1 MYCQKTLEKVDAKMF
16 KGFVCVCVCVYVC
29 VCVCVCV
36 HAYIPLCDPDSW
48 GLKMASKSVH
58 KHILKSIVY
67 ISL

>member
-1 MYCQKTLEKVDAKMF
+1 MF
-16 KGFVCVCVCVYVC
+16 KGFVCVCVCVCVCVYVC
-29 VCVCVCV
+29 VYVRAYV
-36 HAYIPLCDPDSW
+36 HVCDPDSW